1 LWANPVEIALAGRKR
16 TIDRDKLLDA
26 AEVVVTNYG
35 PAALSIDSVAQ
46 AANVTKGGV
55 QYAFGTKD
63 ALVDA
68 MIERWAGAFDEK
80 VAQLVGGDPEP
91 IELVQ
96 GHIEATRQTQR
107 VENPRLAG
115 VMAAMVHRVERRG
128 LAQQWYGERIR
139 NLDLDTKQGRDARLA
154 FFATEG
160 IFLLRGMG
168 FIQLSEDEWLDL
180 FDDVQALLDDSP
192 YGERRP
198 LPVQPSTE

>member
-1 LWANPVEIALAGRKR
+1 MAGRKR

-26 AEVVVTNYG
+26 AEVVVTQFG
-35 PAALSIDSVAQ
+35 PAALSIESVAQ

-68 MIERWAGAFDEK
+68 MIERWAGAFDDK
-80 VAQLVGGDPEP
+80 VAQLVGDNPDPLS
-91 IELVQ
+91 LVR
-96 GHIEATRQTQR
+96 GHVEATKQTQR

-128 LAQQWYGERIR
+128 KAQKWYRGRINGLDVTSKKERS
-139 NLDLDTKQGRDARLA
+139 ARLA

-168 FIQLSEDEWLDL
+168 FIQMSEDEWLDL
-180 FDDVQALLDDSP
+180 FSDVETLLD
-192 YGERRP
+192 
-198 LPVQPSTE
+198 